1 MATMILAGDIGGTK
15 TVLALFSP
23 DEGGKRPVRETRF
36 VSGDYDSFEAIVA
49 AFLAGTDVVP
59 EMASFG
65 VAGPVIGR
73 QAKITNLPWVI
84 SAVAVGET
92 FGIPTVRLLNDL
104 EAIATAVPHLARDD
118 LCTLNAG
125 RPDATG
131 TKAVIAPGTGLG
143 MSFLTWTGG
152 RYHAHP
158 TEGGHASFAPATPE
172 QLELLDYLAR
182 RFGHV
187 SYERVCSGSGIPNLY
202 DYLRVSGGH
211 AEPDWL
217 RKALSE
223 AVDPTPIIVDA
234 ALERRVEI
242 CVATLDMFVR
252 ILGGVVGNMALKV
265 LATGGLYLGG
275 GIPPRILS
283 RLRQPDF
290 LAAITH
296 KGRFSEL
303 LANIPVHVILDPQ
316 AALHGAAYDCLE
328 TLGS

>member
-1 MATMILAGDIGGTK
+1 MILAGDIGGTK
-15 TVLALFSP
+15 TVLALFSAE
-23 DEGGKRPVRETRF
+23 EGGGRAVREARF
-36 VSGDYDSFEAIVA
+36 ASGEYESLEAIVKL
-49 AFLAGTDVVP
+49 FLAGSDVAP
-59 EMASFG
+59 DAASFG

-73 QAKITNLPWVI
+73 KAKITNLPWVI
-84 SAVAVGET
+84 DADAVGAA
-92 FGIPTVRLLNDL
+92 FAIPSVRLLNDL

-125 RPDATG
+125 RPEATG

-143 MSFLTWTGG
+143 MSFLTWSGE

-172 QLELLDYLAR
+172 QAELLTYLAR

-202 DYLRVSGGH
+202 DYLRFSGGY

-217 RKALSE
+217 RKALAE

-234 ALERRVEI
+234 ALERRAEI
-242 CVATLDMFVR
+242 CVGALDMFVR

-290 LAAITH
+290 LAAVAH

-303 LANIPVHVILDPQ
+303 LSNIPVHVILDPR
-316 AALHGAAYDCLE
+316 AALRGAAYDGLE
-328 TLGS
+328 TRQS

>member
-1 MATMILAGDIGGTK
+1 MILAGDIGGTK

-23 DEGGKRPVRETRF
+23 DDGIKQPVRETRF
-36 VSGDYDSFEAIVA
+36 VSGEYDSLEAIIA
-49 AFLAGTDVVP
+49 AFLAGTDVSP

-84 SAVAVGET
+84 SADTVGET

-104 EAIATAVPHLARDD
+104 EAIATAVPHLSQDD

-152 RYHAHP
+152 RYQAHP

-172 QLELLDYLAR
+172 QVELLDYLAR

-187 SYERVCSGSGIPNLY
+187 SYERVCSGGGIPNLY
-202 DYLRVSGGH
+202 NYLRVSGGFT
-211 AEPDWL
+211 EPDWL
-217 RKALSE
+217 RQALSE

-234 ALERRVEI
+234 ALERRAEI
-242 CVATLDMFVR
+242 CVGTLDMFVR

-303 LANIPVHVILDPQ
+303 LSNIPVHVILDPQ

-328 TLGS
+328 TLQS